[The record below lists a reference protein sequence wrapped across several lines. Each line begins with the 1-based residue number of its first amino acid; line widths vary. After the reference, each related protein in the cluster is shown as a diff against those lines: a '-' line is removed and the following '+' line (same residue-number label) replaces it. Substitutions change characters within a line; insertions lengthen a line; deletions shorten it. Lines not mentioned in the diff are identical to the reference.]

1 MVELRR
7 ADEEADRGGL
17 AFGVWGQRWIGADL
31 SLQHLD
37 AQLLMWDMRRN
48 LDPSPLPKR
57 RSVIQF
63 QYADASPPH
72 RQWRLIVDPQGE
84 VICA

>member
-1 MVELRR
+1 
-7 ADEEADRGGL
+7 
-17 AFGVWGQRWIGADL
+17 
-31 SLQHLD
+31 
-37 AQLLMWDMRRN
+37 MWDMRRN